1 MTDRHSS
8 STTTAKGRC
17 ARAIGA
23 AAGWLGMRRRPGSAT
38 SRAGRYTLGEKIGQG
53 GMGAVYKA
61 THDLLD
67 RPAAVKLLRDEEA
80 DQRAL
85 AQFEREVQ
93 ITSRLTHPNTIG
105 IYDFGRTDDG
115 AFYYAMEFLDGIDL
129 QTLVEREGPLP
140 PARVAH
146 LLAQAAGALDEAH
159 RAGLLHR
166 DVKPANLMVCQRGGI
181 ADVVKVIDFGLV
193 EDVSAR
199 APGTASDGHRITGT
213 PLYLSPEAIAAPDAI
228 DARSDLYAL
237 GAVGYFL
244 LTGVPPFSGRNVVE
258 VCHHHVSS
266 DPIAPSRRLGGEIPA
281 GLERLILACLAKD
294 PAERPASAAALRDEL
309 VPLAAEWTA
318 EQAARS
324 WRQPTTE
331 RATIDRAEP
340 YAMTA
345 LAA

>member
-1 MTDRHSS
+1 
-8 STTTAKGRC
+8 
-17 ARAIGA
+17 
-23 AAGWLGMRRRPGSAT
+23 
-38 SRAGRYTLGEKIGQG
+38 
-53 GMGAVYKA
+53 
-61 THDLLD
+61 
-67 RPAAVKLLRDEEA
+67 VKLLRDENA
-80 DQRAL
+80 DHRAL
-85 AQFEREVQ
+85 EQFEREVQ
-93 ITSRLTHPNTIG
+93 ITSKLTHPNTIG

-115 AFYYAMEFLDGIDL
+115 AFYYAMEYLDGIDL

-146 LLAQAAGALDEAH
+146 ILAQAAGALDEAH

-166 DVKPANLMVCQRGGI
+166 DVKPANLMLCQRGGI

-199 APGTASDGHRITGT
+199 APGTAGDGHRITGT

-266 DPIAPSRRLGGEIPA
+266 DPIPPSRRLGAAIPA
-281 GLERLILACLAKD
+281 PLERLILACLAKG
-294 PAERPASAAALRDEL
+294 PAERPANAAALRDAL
-309 VPLAAEWTA
+309 VPLAAGWT
-318 EQAARS
+318 EERAAQC
-324 WRQPTTE
+324 WREPTGE